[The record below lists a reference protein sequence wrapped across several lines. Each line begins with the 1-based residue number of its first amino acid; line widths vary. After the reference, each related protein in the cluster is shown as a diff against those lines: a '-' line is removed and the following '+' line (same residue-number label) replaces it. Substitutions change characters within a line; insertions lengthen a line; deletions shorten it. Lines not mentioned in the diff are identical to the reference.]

1 MKFNIVN
8 IILTQLNDEDKN
20 NYRYFYLLFFSG
32 FLLIYIIEFFWEFDL
47 I

>member
-1 MKFNIVN
+1 MKLNIVN

-20 NYRYFYLLFFSG
+20 NYRYFSG
-32 FLLIYIIEFFWEFDL
+32 FLLIYIIKFFWEFDL

>member
-1 MKFNIVN
+1 MKLNIVN

-20 NYRYFYLLFFSG
+20 NYRYFFG